1 MNKEFDI
8 KEKAKEYAEDLS
20 TIYGDTPV
28 DLIEMCFADGAISMK
43 NEIAKQLHIIVGAMI
58 LDGYDEYDSCVK
70 FVNEYIKELEN
81 DKIKIY

>member
-28 DLIEMCFADGAISMK
+28 DLIEMCFIDGATCMK
-43 NEIAKQLHIIVGAMI
+43 EEIAEQLHIIVGAMI